1 MNPHAYRDLLSTPM
15 RISLSSS
22 FRGMIVSNAELKSTN
37 NTLVLLYAGGLKM
50 LQNAVQA
57 DLDLDLLA
65 SYEN

>member
-1 MNPHAYRDLLSTPM
+1 M